1 MSNKSQKSLSVLY
14 DVLRTLLSYGIT
26 VYIFLLIV
34 VLPLY
39 FEQGYGYIATDKAY
53 FFCKVG
59 INMGKVLLPVL
70 IVYAITAIAVNHAK
84 MRCFLKKKDLKV
96 VAKQL
101 ICKISALDFFVGM
114 YGVAVILSYLCSDYR
129 EDALWGMPGW
139 YMGFVPQMILV
150 AGYFLVGKLW
160 QPNKWM
166 FYLIL
171 PVATVVF
178 VLGYLN
184 RFGYYP
190 IEMEYANY
198 SYISTIGNINWYCSY
213 VVPVLFAGI
222 GLFLGTTARSKHSVV
237 LRAIAYACLCMFIFL
252 GFATLIT
259 QGSASGIFAL
269 GVTMLVLFCVSVKE
283 EGWLRRFWIT
293 ALLLSMACVGTM
305 FVRNYFPEAIT
316 YSDEWMD
323 FLSTG
328 WLPILMTLVSF
339 IGLACSF
346 LLFKNHKVQGVKVW
360 HTIAILCV
368 TLVSCVL
375 VVYIVLLTVN
385 TINPGA
391 LGKFSENPVFVFS
404 DKWGSNRG
412 ATWKIGV
419 LCFGEQDFL
428 HKLVGV
434 GPDAMW
440 SYIDTDCSDVLAE
453 LMQKNFGTSQ
463 RLTNAH
469 NEWLTILVNYGIFG
483 LVSFVGIIASAIWL
497 FLGRVIGKCQSCNPV
512 KSGRKKNDAETLQVI
527 VACGLGILAHTIN
540 NIFSFQQVVNVTLL
554 FLLLGIGRA
563 FLRAS
568 EGPNA

>member
-178 VLGYLN
+178 VLG
-184 RFGYYP
+184 
-190 IEMEYANY
+190 
-198 SYISTIGNINWYCSY
+198 
-213 VVPVLFAGI
+213 
-222 GLFLGTTARSKHSVV
+222 
-237 LRAIAYACLCMFIFL
+237 
-252 GFATLIT
+252 
-259 QGSASGIFAL
+259 
-269 GVTMLVLFCVSVKE
+269 
-283 EGWLRRFWIT
+283 
-293 ALLLSMACVGTM
+293 
-305 FVRNYFPEAIT
+305 
-316 YSDEWMD
+316 
-323 FLSTG
+323 
-328 WLPILMTLVSF
+328 
-339 IGLACSF
+339 
-346 LLFKNHKVQGVKVW
+346 
-360 HTIAILCV
+360 
-368 TLVSCVL
+368 
-375 VVYIVLLTVN
+375 
-385 TINPGA
+385 
-391 LGKFSENPVFVFS
+391 
-404 DKWGSNRG
+404 
-412 ATWKIGV
+412 
-419 LCFGEQDFL
+419 
-428 HKLVGV
+428 
-434 GPDAMW
+434 
-440 SYIDTDCSDVLAE
+440 
-453 LMQKNFGTSQ
+453 
-463 RLTNAH
+463 
-469 NEWLTILVNYGIFG
+469 
-483 LVSFVGIIASAIWL
+483 
-497 FLGRVIGKCQSCNPV
+497 
-512 KSGRKKNDAETLQVI
+512 
-527 VACGLGILAHTIN
+527 
-540 NIFSFQQVVNVTLL
+540 
-554 FLLLGIGRA
+554 
-563 FLRAS
+563 
-568 EGPNA
+568 